1 MPPFVKK
8 LAVGLGDFSDE
19 PARADFRRV
28 EPVAAKHRLG
38 VQRGEKARDGRL
50 RIALRA
56 ETGELRVFA
65 VAARFPREYFLREQR
80 LAPCGDKAFRVEMLR
95 VDRPESHAR
104 DASRLSVVFKP
115 RKKNSRCLRA
125 VRPLSNVSIFPTHL
139 HQPHTMPVISRGLE
153 GIIAAETRIGDVRG
167 DIGQLIYCGYDINE
181 LADKATYEEVIHL
194 LWHGR
199 LPTQRELDR
208 LTTALRAE
216 REIPQGV
223 IDLIRT
229 VPKTASPIDVMRTAV
244 SMLGCYPTVR
254 HDLDMPENQAIAIK
268 LVSQI
273 GIIAAWFH
281 RSRLGLPLTP
291 IRKDLSEAAHFLWLM
306 TGEEPGTEAVR
317 TLDVAYVL
325 HAEHGFNASTFTA
338 RVVSSTL
345 SDMYS
350 AISAAIGA
358 LKGPLH
364 GGANEGVIHML
375 QEIGSLDK
383 VDQWVEDALA
393 QKKKIMGIGHR
404 VYKVLDPR
412 APHLKA
418 MAIKLSNELGE
429 AKWIQMSERIAEIM
443 KERKGLNANVDF
455 YSATVYYSLGI
466 PTDLFTPIFAIARM
480 SGWTAHVLEQLADN
494 RLFRPLSEYVG
505 PEPDKKFVPIG
516 QR

>member
-1 MPPFVKK
+1 M
-8 LAVGLGDFSDE
+8 AV
-19 PARADFRRV
+19 
-28 EPVAAKHRLG
+28 
-38 VQRGEKARDGRL
+38 
-50 RIALRA
+50 
-56 ETGELRVFA
+56 T
-65 VAARFPREYFLREQR
+65 
-80 LAPCGDKAFRVEMLR
+80 
-95 VDRPESHAR
+95 
-104 DASRLSVVFKP
+104 
-115 RKKNSRCLRA
+115 
-125 VRPLSNVSIFPTHL
+125 
-139 HQPHTMPVISRGLE
+139 SRGLE
-153 GIIAAETRIGDVRG
+153 GIIAAETCIGDVQG
-167 DIGQLIYCGYDINE
+167 AEGQLIYRGYDINE
-181 LADKATYEEVIHL
+181 LAGKVSYEEVVHL
-194 LWHGR
+194 LWHGS
-199 LPTQRELDR
+199 LPNVRELKQ
-208 LTTALRAE
+208 LKIALAAE
-216 REIPQGV
+216 RELPQAV
-223 IDLIRT
+223 VDFLRT
-229 VPKTASPIDVMRTAV
+229 APKAAAPIDVMRSAV

-254 HDLDMPENQAIAIK
+254 YDLDMTENHSIAIK
-268 LVSQI
+268 LVAQI
-273 GIIAAWFH
+273 GIIAAYFH
-281 RSRLGLPLTP
+281 RARRGLSLPE
-291 IRKDLSEAAHFLWLM
+291 IRKDLGEAAHFLWLM
-306 TGEEPGTEAVR
+306 TGEEPTRDAIE

-338 RVVSSTL
+338 RVVASTL

-375 QEIGSLDK
+375 QEIGSVEA
-383 VDQWVEDALA
+383 VDAWIDEALA

-418 MAIKLSNELGE
+418 MAIKLAEQLGDP
-429 AKWIQMSERIAEIM
+429 KWIQMSERIAQIM

-505 PEPDKKFVPIG
+505 PPVGRKVVPIE